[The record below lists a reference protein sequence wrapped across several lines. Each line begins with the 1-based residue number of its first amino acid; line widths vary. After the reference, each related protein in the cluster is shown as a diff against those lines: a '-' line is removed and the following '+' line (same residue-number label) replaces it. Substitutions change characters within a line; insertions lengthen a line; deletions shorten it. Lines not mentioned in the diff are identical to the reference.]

1 MADIFIS
8 HTEEDAAVA
17 LALAQGIEAADSTTR
32 YYERDSGPG
41 IPLPM
46 SALPPCGAVTPMIF
60 PPRCSAP
67 SPNHLPE
74 YGLCS

>member
-46 SALPPCGAVTPMIF
+46 SAL
-60 PPRCSAP
+60 
-67 SPNHLPE
+67 LPAAR
-74 YGLCS
+74 